1 MHATTNIIRTER
13 INMVYNGHAHG
24 MALQQEVAAWCRQ
37 SLNPAIDDLLAGFAQ
52 TGEVIIVPSINVDI
66 AVNAGQDWKEGL
78 IEKILHQVT
87 SEIEAC
93 NYPGSV
99 QVTTAGDRFAETV
112 TFFLQHGI
120 LPWHST
126 IASREVFL
134 SEMRRWLPVATDAQ
148 LWVFLP
154 ALQQVQGLRRFLHL
168 FDDSVFYTVIAR
180 LAGLPV
186 AGVQVAVEDV
196 QRIICNDDIVPES
209 QQEYLR
215 HFITMLLAV
224 ISRER
229 AVPLFATAFAQW
241 INDAGDTLQQY
252 LQSFDAGV
260 LLHDEVK
267 NAVRHFQQQ
276 HTATST
282 STNIA
287 DTLTPATRKKK
298 GEMQQRMESDNNSNS
313 NRYSNSNNTALSAAL
328 NEGVFISNAGQ
339 VIIAP
344 FLPALFRH
352 TGLLQDDKLQDP
364 GTALSL
370 LHYCIYGVSDPAE
383 FSLLLPKLLCG
394 LDPDAVADVAQ
405 VTDKHL
411 LSEADQMLTS
421 VIEHWQVLKNTSTD
435 GFREAFLQRNGRL
448 RFANNRWLLQVE
460 HQSYDMLLQ
469 QLPWS
474 IQMIQF
480 PWMPY
485 MLHTEWI

>member
-1 MHATTNIIRTER
+1 MPATTNIIRTER
-13 INMVYNGHAHG
+13 INMVYNGHADG

-93 NYPGSV
+93 SYPGSV
-99 QVTTAGDRFAETV
+99 HVTTTGDRFAETLA
-112 TFFLQHGI
+112 FFVEHGI

-148 LWVFLP
+148 LWVLLP

-186 AGVQVAVEDV
+186 AGVQVAVEDM
-196 QRIICNDDIVPES
+196 QKIIRNDHMSPAA
-209 QQEYLR
+209 QQDYLR
-215 HFITMLLAV
+215 HFITRLLAL

-252 LQSFDAGV
+252 LQAFDASV
-260 LLHDEVK
+260 LSHDEVII
-267 NAVRHFQQQ
+267 AVRHFQQQ
-276 HTATST
+276 HTVT

-287 DTLTPATRKKK
+287 DTLTPATRIKK
-298 GEMQQRMESDNNSNS
+298 GEMQQRTESDNNSNS
-313 NRYSNSNNTALSAAL
+313 NSNNAALSAAL
-328 NEGVFISNAGQ
+328 NEGVFISNAGL

-352 TGLLQDDKLQDP
+352 TGLLQDDKLQYP

-370 LHYCIYGVSDPAE
+370 LYYCIYGVSDPAE

-394 LDPDAVADVAQ
+394 LDPDAVAEVAQ
-405 VTDKHL
+405 VTDRHL

-421 VIEHWQVLKNTSTD
+421 LIEHWQVLKNTSTD
-435 GFREAFLQRNGRL
+435 GLREAFLQRNGRL

-460 HQSYDMLLQ
+460 QQSYDMLLQ

-480 PWMPY
+480 QWMPY

>member
-1 MHATTNIIRTER
+1 MRT
-13 INMVYNGHAHG
+13 
-24 MALQQEVAAWCRQ
+24 
-37 SLNPAIDDLLAGFAQ
+37 
-52 TGEVIIVPSINVDI
+52 
-66 AVNAGQDWKEGL
+66 
-78 IEKILHQVT
+78 
-87 SEIEAC
+87 
-93 NYPGSV
+93 
-99 QVTTAGDRFAETV
+99 
-112 TFFLQHGI
+112 
-120 LPWHST
+120 
-126 IASREVFL
+126 
-134 SEMRRWLPVATDAQ
+134 WLPVATDAQ
-148 LWVFLP
+148 LWVLLP
-154 ALQQVQGLRRFLHL
+154 ALQQVQGLRRFLQL

-186 AGVQVAVEDV
+186 AGVQVAVEDM
-196 QRIICNDDIVPES
+196 QKIIRNDHMSPAA
-209 QQEYLR
+209 QQDYLR
-215 HFITMLLAV
+215 HFITRLLAL

-229 AVPLFATAFAQW
+229 AVPFFATAFAQW

-252 LQSFDAGV
+252 LQAFDAGV

-282 STNIA
+282 NIA
-287 DTLTPATRKKK
+287 DTLTPATRMKK
-298 GEMQQRMESDNNSNS
+298 GEMQQRMESDKNSNS

-328 NEGVFISNAGQ
+328 NEGVFINNAGL

-352 TGLLQDDKLQDP
+352 TGLLQDDNLQDP

-394 LDPDAVADVAQ
+394 LDPDAVAEVTQ
-405 VTDKHL
+405 VTDRHL

-421 VIEHWQVLKNTSTD
+421 VIEHWQVLKNTSPD
-435 GFREAFLQRNGRL
+435 GLREAFLQRNGRL

-460 HQSYDMLLQ
+460 QQSYDMLLQ